1 MSFKKFWVIMSFI
14 CLFACSNSSAVSV
27 TDETSGQKE
36 AEYLKTD
43 FPDEKL
49 NLSSISLENCQSAVR
64 LRKNLF
70 LVQCRN
76 SKKDSKKDYGLR
88 LFLIEKIKVKPVIR
102 FQSHGA
108 GDCYYMRQS
117 VFKNVKAEKP
127 LIILAEAGAEFSY
140 GVGVYLLSDMQ
151 MKYIGELDVT
161 VNEDDTPSSAVP
173 FIKITE
179 KGDQLIFTF
188 TKDVLILQD
197 NGEYKVISKNRLR
210 YRYSGGQIEKIK
222 YR

>member
-1 MSFKKFWVIMSFI
+1 MSFKKFWVIMSCI

-76 SKKDSKKDYGLR
+76 PKKDSKKDYGLR

-108 GDCYYMRQS
+108 GT
-117 VFKNVKAEKP
+117 
-127 LIILAEAGAEFSY
+127 
-140 GVGVYLLSDMQ
+140 
-151 MKYIGELDVT
+151 VT
-161 VNEDDTPSSAVP
+161 T
-173 FIKITE
+173 
-179 KGDQLIFTF
+179 
-188 TKDVLILQD
+188 
-197 NGEYKVISKNRLR
+197 
-210 YRYSGGQIEKIK
+210 
-222 YR
+222 